1 MKRIN
6 IHSKASSLAVS
17 AQSFV
22 WSSVLRAVKSSA
34 SVCAAAAVVG
44 VSAMATGCSLEET
57 PYGFYSNKNFPMTED
72 DAEAAVLYIYD
83 AINYIEY
90 SRAIVF
96 LGDMNTDE
104 LEPKGDA
111 AQSTKDIDGWKLNN
125 FKSNTTLGNYFKYS
139 YITINRANSVI
150 RDVAKMSIDESLRNR
165 YVGEAYFMRG
175 YSYFNLARNFGRVP
189 IHTSVVETLED
200 SQAPLAASLD
210 EMWDRVIEDFET
222 ACGLLSY
229 YKHPETGRADLAA
242 AQSMLA
248 KTYLHLASAKANGV
262 PQYADMSFDT
272 EDYYAKAAEYA
283 AKVVL
288 NPEQITYGFS
298 ETLDEIYDVEKPDGA
313 EHIFIMS
320 MDRTGAS
327 EGQYSKISKMYLP
340 YIAGGTVYL
349 KDESGSLIPT
359 HDGWGEYRTA
369 TSFYENSFETG
380 DKRHDELIVSE
391 VYDKDGNVVASLAD
405 GKLPY
410 PFCRKY
416 IDPSFVGD
424 KTSTRPYLIRFS
436 DIALVYAEAA
446 GPVADAYTLV
456 NTIRRRAGLGELAP
470 GLSVENFRKAVLNER
485 VCELAFEGNIC
496 YDLRRCNLLHTKV
509 SEAVGQGLT
518 AEDVVFYPIPSI
530 ETDLNPNI
538 K

>member
-1 MKRIN
+1 MKTITK
-6 IHSKASSLAVS
+6 ISL
-17 AQSFV
+17 
-22 WSSVLRAVKSSA
+22 L
-34 SVCAAAAVVG
+34 AAAVAALG
-44 VSAMATGCSLEET
+44 ACSLEET
-57 PYGFYSNKNFPMTED
+57 PYGFYSDKNFPTTEA

-90 SRAIVF
+90 SRSIVF

-111 AQSTKDIDGWKLNN
+111 AQSTQDLDAWRTNN
-125 FKSNTTLGNYFKYS
+125 FKSNTALGNYFKYS
-139 YITINRANSVI
+139 YITVNRANAVI
-150 RDVAKMSIDESLRNR
+150 KNVPSMNIDESFRDR

-189 IHTSVVETLED
+189 VHTSVVETLAD
-200 SQAPLAASLD
+200 TQTSLPASLD
-210 EMWDRVIEDFET
+210 EMWARVIEDFET
-222 ACGLLSY
+222 ACRLLSY
-229 YKHPETGRADLAA
+229 YSTPETGRADLAA
-242 AQSMLA
+242 AQAMLA

-262 PQYADMSFDT
+262 PQYSDMSFNVD
-272 EDYYAKAAEYA
+272 EYYAKAAEYA

-288 NPEQITYGFS
+288 NSEQTTYGFS
-298 ETLDEIYDVEKPDGA
+298 DNLEDIFDVEKPSGP

-349 KDESGSLIPT
+349 KENDGSLTPT
-359 HDGWGEYRTA
+359 HDGWGEYRTTDA
-369 TSFYENSFETG
+369 FYESFESG

-391 VYDKDGNVVASLAD
+391 VYDKDGNTIASVSD
-405 GKLPY
+405 GKLAY

-424 KTSTRPYLIRFS
+424 KTSTRPYLIRYS

-446 GPVADAYTLV
+446 GPVDDAYKLV
-456 NTIRRRAGLGELAP
+456 NFIRKRAGLGELAP
-470 GLSVENFRKAVLNER
+470 GLSVDAFRQAVLQER
-485 VCELAFEGNIC
+485 IYELAFEGNIC
-496 YDLRRCNLLHTKV
+496 YDLRRWNLLHKMVTAAV
-509 SEAVGQGLT
+509 SQGLT
-518 AEDVVFYPIPSI
+518 AEDMVFYPIPSI